1 MLSRVKIST
10 RLTVGFTIVFL
21 FIVTI
26 CSANYYGFTRLRF
39 YIQDLAHNHGKL
51 AENGQVARASIN
63 MMRRY
68 EKDLY
73 LNIGDPAKME
83 SYKKKWEESLG
94 QLRRVNEESLKLV
107 SASSD
112 ARARSHQELLRTVG
126 GQIDGY
132 AAGFGKVY
140 QEIQAG
146 RIGTPQDANRAIGEY
161 KEATHKSEALVTEFS
176 GKMNDEMGVLV
187 RESVAGSNNVLFYD
201 MLLAVFAL
209 GFTYLMAFTIVRS
222 ITNPLRRL
230 VATVNT
236 FASGDLTAEVE
247 VTTSDEL
254 GQLMSA
260 LKSTMAKLRGIMG
273 EVTSSALQVAASSQQ
288 LQSTAVQIA
297 TGAEEVASQTGTVAT
312 AGEEMFATSSD
323 IANNCQAAAESAG
336 RARESAQAGAEV
348 VQETISGMQ
357 AISLQVK
364 TAAQTVEE
372 LGTRSDQIGNIVET
386 IEDIADQTNLL
397 ALNAAIEAARAGEQG
412 RGFAVVAD
420 EVRALAERT
429 TKATREIGEM
439 IKAIQQETK
448 GAVTAMAQGVAQV
461 EQGTL
466 ASSRSGEALF
476 TMLEQI
482 GDVTQQIHQI
492 ATAAEEQSA
501 TTSEISTNIS
511 QITDVVAA
519 TAQGAAETAA
529 ASSTLA
535 QEAQHLQHLVAQ
547 FRV

>member
-1 MLSRVKIST
+1 MLSKIKIST
-10 RLTVGFTIVFL
+10 RLTIGFSVVLL

-39 YIQDLAHNHGKL
+39 YIQDLAYNHGTL

-73 LNIGDPAKME
+73 LNIGDAAKVE
-83 SYKKKWEESLG
+83 SYKKKWEESLE
-94 QLRRVNEESLKLV
+94 QLRRVNEGSLKLL

-112 ARARSHQELLRTVG
+112 PAARSHLEMLKTVS

-146 RIGTPQDANRAIGEY
+146 RITTPQDANRAIGEY
-161 KEATHKSEALVTEFS
+161 KEATHKSETLVTEFS
-176 GKMNDEMGVLV
+176 AKMNHEMEGMV
-187 RESVAGSNNVLFYD
+187 RDSVTGSNNVLFYD

-209 GFTYLMAFTIVRS
+209 GLTYLMAFTIVRS

-230 VATVNT
+230 VATVNS

-254 GQLMSA
+254 GQLMTA
-260 LKSTMAKLRGIMG
+260 LKATMVKLRGIMS
-273 EVTSSALQVAASSQQ
+273 EVTNTALQVAASSNQ

-323 IANNCQAAAESAG
+323 IANSCQTAAERAG
-336 RARESAQAGAEV
+336 RAKESAQAGAEV
-348 VQETISGMQ
+348 VQETIYGMQ
-357 AISLQVK
+357 AISEQVK
-364 TAAQTVEE
+364 SAARTVEE
-372 LGTRSDQIGNIVET
+372 LGTRSDQIGNIVGT

-439 IKAIQQETK
+439 IKAIQLETR
-448 GAVTAMAQGVAQV
+448 GAVAAMAQGVAQV

-466 ASSRSGEALF
+466 SSSRSGEALVN
-476 TMLEQI
+476 MLDQI
-482 GDVTQQIHQI
+482 ADVTQQIHQI

-501 TTSEISTNIS
+501 TTSEISTNMS

-535 QEAQHLQHLVAQ
+535 QEAQHLQQLVAQ